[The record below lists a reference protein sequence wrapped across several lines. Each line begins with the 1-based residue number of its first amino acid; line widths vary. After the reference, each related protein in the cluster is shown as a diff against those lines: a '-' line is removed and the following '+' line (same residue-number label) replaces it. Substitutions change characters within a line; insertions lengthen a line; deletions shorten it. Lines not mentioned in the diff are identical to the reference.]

1 MPKGGTA
8 NPLENT
14 LGEGKPTDTNAGTE
28 HGRGNPPL
36 TYNNGKPLNGW
47 VVVGGRAVYFVNGQR
62 ATASSGPG
70 KGYSVLSLDK
80 YGKLFGGS
88 APPGTGGNGGLY
100 GGGGGGGGDPK
111 KPYEN
116 YYTRILNIKPNQ
128 SLVAKAAKGNYT
140 MQEFQLLVQ
149 REDTNRFLTTAIGQQ
164 TVSNFRTMWAR
175 IFPSLGS
182 QPALKA
188 LRMYLK
194 QEPTKRDTRG
204 GSRYGGQRFDP
215 HEPVHGA
222 YRNITN
228 PTSMRDMYAFL
239 SKTKLFKKV
248 YANFEHTQFEQTLN
262 FAGYQQYKKDF
273 SKIYAMYNGRAPTK
287 QEMGVFFRSHI
298 APQEFEKNLQ
308 TMTTGGEAYKYA
320 TGQAVEADRY
330 KMALYGKP
338 GSAATLAK
346 VAQAYQA
353 KQNFQQ
359 KQAGQFGFDR
369 DEQRRLTQTNAY

>member
-1 MPKGGTA
+1 MGSGD
-8 NPLENT
+8 
-14 LGEGKPTDTNAGTE
+14 LGEGTYTSTSTGKGKRPGGKA
-28 HGRGNPPL
+28 RGN
-36 TYNNGKPLNGW
+36 GW
-47 VVVGGRAVYFVNGQR
+47 FQNKDGSWSYYRNGQEVV
-62 ATASSGPG
+62 ADYKPP
-70 KGYSVLSLDK
+70 KGE
-80 YGKLFGGS
+80 
-88 APPGTGGNGGLY
+88 APTNDGGGLY
-100 GGGGGGGGDPK
+100 GSGGGGGSAVDPK
-111 KPYEN
+111 KAYQN

-149 REDTNRFLTTAIGQQ
+149 REDTHRFLTTAIGQQ

-182 QPALKA
+182 QPILKV
-188 LRMYLK
+188 LTKYLQ
-194 QEPTKRDTRG
+194 QEPAKKDTKG
-204 GSRYGGQRFDP
+204 GSRYGGQRYDP

-239 SKTKLFKKV
+239 SKTKLFKEK
-248 YANFEHTQFEQTLN
+248 YAQFEHTQFEQTLN
-262 FAGYQQYKKDF
+262 FAGYQQYKQDF
-273 SKIYAMYNGRAPTK
+273 SKIYAMYNGRAPSK
-287 QEMGVFFRSHI
+287 QEMGTFFRSHI

-308 TMTTGGEAYKYA
+308 TMTTGGEAYQYA
-320 TGQAVEADRY
+320 TGQAVAADRY

-369 DEQRRLTQTNAY
+369 EQGSRRLTQQTAY